1 MERNNVLFVRF
12 MCKHRVVSR
21 KMIIFV
27 GKSNFINYN
36 LETINY
42 KLELLEQRE
51 QSQTCLC
58 YAES

>member
-12 MCKHRVVSR
+12 MCKQWDFSR

-27 GKSNFINYN
+27 GKSNY
-36 LETINY
+36 INY

-51 QSQTCLC
+51 QSNACISF
-58 YAES
+58 AES